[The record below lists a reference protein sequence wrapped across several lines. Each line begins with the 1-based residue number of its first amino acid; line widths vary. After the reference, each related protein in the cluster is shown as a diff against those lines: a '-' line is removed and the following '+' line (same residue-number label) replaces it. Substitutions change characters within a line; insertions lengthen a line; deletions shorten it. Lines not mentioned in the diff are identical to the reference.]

1 MTDDFNFGI
10 AIQLFLNCVCGEGN
24 VYISIGSTSSV
35 SFFPVDKQLLL
46 MITCYPIVNTNIYN
60 SRMSVIFVEGV
71 KVPHLHLVFS
81 PFSGLDQEQ
90 GRVFVATMALM
101 Q

>member
-1 MTDDFNFGI
+1 
-10 AIQLFLNCVCGEGN
+10 
-24 VYISIGSTSSV
+24 
-35 SFFPVDKQLLL
+35 